1 MKQTPIDYQQA
12 QEGIRSYGIAD
23 FGKAT
28 IREVVAVSGELEQ
41 KTGVEV
47 IHMEMGV
54 PGLKPAQLGVE
65 AEIAALQQGGASV
78 YPNINGIPE
87 VKQQASRFIK
97 AFIDLDISPECCVPV
112 TGSIQGT
119 YASFLTA

>member
-12 QEGIRSYGIAD
+12 QEVIRSYGIAD

-41 KTGVEV
+41 KTGVEF

-65 AEIAALQQGGASV
+65 AEIAALQQGVASV

-112 TGSIQGT
+112 TGPCSTG
-119 YASFLTA
+119 